1 MEDSSTDSDLQ
12 REESHSSYISM
23 RDVDP
28 SPVDETPQEFADE
41 SYFPGKD
48 KDNSPSHPGRSTTLG
63 LGNHGP
69 VYYRMYLPYS

>member
-1 MEDSSTDSDLQ
+1 MADSDLQ

-28 SPVDETPQEFADE
+28 SPVDETPLEYADE
-41 SYFPGKD
+41 SYFPDED
-48 KDNSPSHPGRSTTLG
+48 KDDSPSTLGRSTTLG

-69 VYYRMYLPYS
+69 VYYRRDSPYSV